1 MAQPPPP
8 PPEFQDAQSRA
19 AAAVAFLG
27 NVKAR
32 FRRRPAVYVELCDVL
47 TAYGRDPAA
56 PAAPVLRRTAE
67 LLRGH
72 PDLVAEF
79 NAVIYPH
86 NRVELLPAA
95 GDDGDHAAAA
105 ARPRRRSDAQRRRP
119 DDAAAAESSAVA
131 AAERRAKVSK
141 AEQFLANLRIV
152 GGVELHDRVEHVI
165 HDVNR
170 DKGLDA
176 HQVYARLEEV
186 LAAEHPY
193 LLHGVDEFFPR
204 PKHQPLPHTAA
215 DGEPDADHRPS
226 SSKSKLAAVI
236 DINQNGDATRPSR
249 ARATQLRTAAI
260 FDLQINHVDLHVNKN
275 SEAVRPKKK
284 PRAADPQISKSALD
298 GGDDDDGDDDGAV
311 LPSRAAKKPRAADI
325 KIKRRHP
332 LDDGEESDACWQ
344 VTTTDNPHDA
354 ARTFRKI
361 LEFIAWYS
369 KLVTTMRR
377 AEELE
382 RREPQPHGALKD
394 LFPSR
399 DCHEI
404 LEELYG
410 GGWRTVQVT
419 HGDDGGGRAGCTT
432 LAAMFVGLR
441 QRENA
446 AVELA
451 RRRAD
456 KTRYGEEP
464 AAASGLRPRRHRP

>member
-8 PPEFQDAQSRA
+8 SPPPPEYPDFQARA
-19 AAAVAFLG
+19 AAAVAFLR
-27 NVKAR
+27 NVRAR
-32 FRRRPAVYVELCDVL
+32 YRRRPAVYIELCDVL

-67 LLRGH
+67 LLRGQ
-72 PDLVAEF
+72 PDLVADM

-86 NRVELLPAA
+86 NRVELAA
-95 GDDGDHAAAA
+95 AADDDEDNDDDHAAA
-105 ARPRRRSDAQRRRP
+105 RPSRRRDAQRLP
-119 DDAAAAESSAVA
+119 ADAAAAESSA
-131 AAERRAKVSK
+131 AAERRAQVSK
-141 AEQFLANLRIV
+141 AKQFLANLKIV
-152 GGVELHDRVEHVI
+152 GGVELHDRVEQVI
-165 HDVNR
+165 YDVNK

-186 LAAEHPY
+186 LATEHPY
-193 LLHGVDEFFPR
+193 LLHDIGQFFPT
-204 PKHQPLPHTAA
+204 PKDLPRAAA

-226 SSKSKLAAVI
+226 SSKRAAVI
-236 DINQNGDATRPSR
+236 DINQNGDATKPRR

-260 FDLQINHVDLHVNKN
+260 IDPEINHIDLHVNKN

-284 PRAADPQISKSALD
+284 PRAGDLQTSQSALD
-298 GGDDDDGDDDGAV
+298 GDDDEDDGAV
-311 LPSRAAKKPRAADI
+311 LPSSAAKKPRASDI
-325 KIKRRHP
+325 KSKRHP
-332 LDDGEESDACWQ
+332 LDDGEESDTCWH
-344 VTTTDNPHDA
+344 VTTENPHDA
-354 ARTFRKI
+354 ATTFRKI
-361 LEFIAWYS
+361 LEFIAWYT

-382 RREPQPHGALKD
+382 RREPHPHGALQD
-394 LFPSR
+394 LFPSS

-419 HGDDGGGRAGCTT
+419 HDDDGGRAGYTT
-432 LAAMFVGLR
+432 LAAMLVILR
-441 QRENA
+441 QREDA

-464 AAASGLRPRRHRP
+464 AAASGSGRRRRRQ

>member
-1 MAQPPPP
+1 MAQ
-8 PPEFQDAQSRA
+8 PPEFQDVQSRA

-72 PDLVAEF
+72 PDLVAEI
-79 NAVIYPH
+79 NAVIYPR
-86 NRVELLPAA
+86 NRVELVPAA
-95 GDDGDHAAAA
+95 DDDGDHAAAA
-105 ARPRRRSDAQRRRP
+105 PAARTRRRSDAQRRRP
-119 DDAAAAESSAVA
+119 DDAALAESSA

-141 AEQFLANLRIV
+141 AEQFLASLKIV

-165 HDVNR
+165 HDVNK

-176 HQVYARLEEV
+176 HQVYSRLEEV

-193 LLHGVDEFFPR
+193 LLHGIDEFFPR
-204 PKHQPLPHTAA
+204 PKHQPPPHAAA
-215 DGEPDADHRPS
+215 DGEPDVGHRPS
-226 SSKSKLAAVI
+226 SSSSKRAAAV
-236 DINQNGDATRPSR
+236 DINQNGDATRPSK

-275 SEAVRPKKK
+275 SDAVRPKKK
-284 PRAADPQISKSALD
+284 PRAADPQTSKSALD
-298 GGDDDDGDDDGAV
+298 GGGGDDDDDDGAV

-354 ARTFRKI
+354 ARTFRKT

-382 RREPQPHGALKD
+382 RREPHPHGALKD
-394 LFPSR
+394 LFPSS

-404 LEELYG
+404 LEKLYG
-410 GGWRTVQVT
+410 GGWRTVQVAL
-419 HGDDGGGRAGCTT
+419 DDGGGGRAGRTT
-432 LAAMFVGLR
+432 LAAMLVSLR

-464 AAASGLRPRRHRP
+464 AAAWGSRRRRRQP

>member
-1 MAQPPPP
+1 MAQ
-8 PPEFQDAQSRA
+8 PPEFQDVQSRA

-72 PDLVAEF
+72 PDLVAEI

-86 NRVELLPAA
+86 NRVELVAH
-95 GDDGDHAAAA
+95 DDDNRVELAAAA
-105 ARPRRRSDAQRRRP
+105 ARPRRRSDTQRRL
-119 DDAAAAESSAVA
+119 DDAAAAESSA

-165 HDVNR
+165 YDVNE

-204 PKHQPLPHTAA
+204 PKHQPPPHTAA

-284 PRAADPQISKSALD
+284 PRAADPQTSKSALD
-298 GGDDDDGDDDGAV
+298 GGDDDGAV

-344 VTTTDNPHDA
+344 VTTDKPHDA

-382 RREPQPHGALKD
+382 RREPHPHGALKD
-394 LFPSR
+394 LFPSS

-419 HGDDGGGRAGCTT
+419 HDDDGGRAGRTT
-432 LAAMFVGLR
+432 MAAMLVGLR

-464 AAASGLRPRRHRP
+464 AAASGSRPRRHRP

>member
-260 FDLQINHVDLHVNKN
+260 FDLQINHVDLH
-275 SEAVRPKKK
+275 
-284 PRAADPQISKSALD
+284 
-298 GGDDDDGDDDGAV
+298 
-311 LPSRAAKKPRAADI
+311 
-325 KIKRRHP
+325 
-332 LDDGEESDACWQ
+332 
-344 VTTTDNPHDA
+344 
-354 ARTFRKI
+354 
-361 LEFIAWYS
+361 
-369 KLVTTMRR
+369 LVTTMRR

-419 HGDDGGGRAGCTT
+419 HGDDGGGRAGRTT
-432 LAAMFVGLR
+432 LAAMLVGLR

-464 AAASGLRPRRHRP
+464 AAASGSRPRRHRP